1 MIRQFLFAVLF
12 TCFVQSISAQQFG
25 YGVVSGLDF
34 YSRYSNPEDNIASSS
49 AGSALLNVGIGP
61 KLWFGGERLS
71 VSVEGSVVFSP
82 FALSLGD
89 FKGLGALAVP
99 VLGRININGL
109 SNLNKEGKLG
119 LSIGGGLQWSR
130 TELFGLQSSFSN
142 QGVTR
147 EFFRNFIGE
156 IGYGYGMGGFNFG
169 VYGRYGRD
177 ADQRSNVFSIGML
190 VNLNSKLLKVTTDPE
205 F

>member
-1 MIRQFLFAVLF
+1 MIRQFLIASLF
-12 TCFVQSISAQQFG
+12 TFLIQGIHAQQFG
-25 YGVVSGLDF
+25 YGFVSGLDF
-34 YSRYSNPEDNIASSS
+34 YSRYSNPQDDIASAS
-49 AGSALLNVGIGP
+49 AGSALLNIGIGP
-61 KLWFGGERLS
+61 KLWFGGERVS
-71 VSVEGSVVFSP
+71 VSVEGSAVFSP

-99 VLGRININGL
+99 VIGRININGL
-109 SNLNKEGKLG
+109 SNVNKEGKLG
-119 LSIGGGLQWSR
+119 LSIGAGLQWSR

-156 IGYGYGMGGFNFG
+156 IGYGYGMGGFSFG
-169 VYGRYGRD
+169 VFGRYGRD
-177 ADQRSNVFSIGML
+177 ADQRSNVFSVGML